1 MLAVWR
7 SPLLAA
13 FAPILW
19 LFAVSTESIAFI
31 VCFAIIL
38 AIVAVRFAFRPF
50 HGAVEKGI
58 AASAIGFKIW
68 FVVFLVVALQTVTL
82 IRPMRPTSVA
92 KDAPFVID
100 TIESRIPIP
109 MYGGLP
115 IGPVEPPPDFLPPC
129 VVTTLD
135 GGNPIRANRRIA

>member
-1 MLAVWR
+1 MFTPFITRVGVVIAATAVYGAVLAVWR

-68 FVVFLVVALQTVTL
+68 FVVFLVVAFQTVTL

-92 KDAPFVID
+92 KDAPQGKCLFVKHFLD
-100 TIESRIPIP
+100 VV
-109 MYGGLP
+109 
-115 IGPVEPPPDFLPPC
+115 IGSDSEPS
-129 VVTTLD
+129 
-135 GGNPIRANRRIA
+135 GEEK

>member
-1 MLAVWR
+1 MFTPFITRVGVVIAATAVYGIVLAVWR

-31 VCFAIIL
+31 ICFAIIL

-58 AASAIGFKIW
+58 ATSAIGFKIW

-92 KDAPFVID
+92 KDAPQGKCLFVKHFLD
-100 TIESRIPIP
+100 VV
-109 MYGGLP
+109 
-115 IGPVEPPPDFLPPC
+115 IGSDSEPS
-129 VVTTLD
+129 
-135 GGNPIRANRRIA
+135 GEEK